1 MTQPR
6 FVAFTNFESFLI
18 HFRFPTYSIRHCIL
32 AAPPRAA
39 CEKRMINSTLIQ
51 QSVTQQDVWL
61 YEVRLTAAIQPSRYS
76 GCR

>member
-6 FVAFTNFESFLI
+6 FVAFTNFESFPI

-39 CEKRMINSTLIQ
+39 CEKRIINSILIQ
-51 QSVTQQDVWL
+51 QSVTQ
-61 YEVRLTAAIQPSRYS
+61 
-76 GCR
+76 